1 MQGSLQITMD
11 NMMSNLG
18 NNPKN
23 SRLRTLKRI
32 LMKFL
37 KSNRGRKRMN
47 NMKDN
52 KVETL
57 QSILKMPIR
66 GSQVVNLMR
75 LVTSNLKSILRR

>member
-1 MQGSLQITMD
+1 MQGSLQRTM
-11 NMMSNLG
+11 NEMMSNLV
-18 NNPKN
+18 NDPKN